1 MELLES
7 AVMEN
12 SISCSDALKKG
23 RLCEQ
28 ASNPHDLAAF
38 SKKKTG
44 LMWKRAANWY
54 VTFLLNA

>member
-1 MELLES
+1 
-7 AVMEN
+7 MEN

-38 SKKKTG
+38 SQKKIGLIWKT
-44 LMWKRAANWY
+44 AANLD
-54 VTFLLNA
+54 VPFLLNA